1 MINESRIKLM
11 TRLAAYEGGE
21 GKKSM
26 AIGTYFKGDY
36 IAKEVMK
43 SIVFATI
50 VYCIVIGSYIV
61 YDFEKLVKDIY
72 DMDLLQLGKTLLKRY
87 LIFTGGYVFI
97 TYVVYLVRY
106 RKARHSLRIYYNNLR
121 RLNAMYKK
129 SKEM

>member
-1 MINESRIKLM
+1 M

-50 VYCIVIGSYIV
+50 VYGIVIASYVV
-61 YDFEKLVKDIY
+61 YDFEKFMKDIY
-72 DMDLLQLGKTLLKRY
+72 DMDLLKLGKTLLIRY
-87 LIFTGGYVFI
+87 LVFTGGYALI
-97 TYVVYLVRY
+97 TYIVYLIRY
-106 RKARHSLRIYYNNLR
+106 KKARHSLRIYYNNLR

-129 SKEM
+129 E

>member
-11 TRLAAYEGGE
+11 TRLAAYESGE

-43 SIVFATI
+43 SVVFATI
-50 VYCIVIGSYIV
+50 VYCIVIAAYVV
-61 YDFEKLVKDIY
+61 YDFEKFMKDIY
-72 DMDLLQLGKTLLKRY
+72 DMDLLLLGKTLLIRY
-87 LIFTGGYVFI
+87 LVFTGGYALI
-97 TYVVYLVRY
+97 THIVYLIRY
-106 RKARHSLRIYYNNLR
+106 KKARHSLRIYYNNLR

-129 SKEM
+129 E

>member
-11 TRLAAYEGGE
+11 TRLAAYEAGE
-21 GKKSM
+21 GKKNM

-50 VYCIVIGSYIV
+50 VYAVAVGVYV
-61 YDFEKLVKDIY
+61 AYDFEEFMQDIY
-72 DMDLLQLGKTLLKRY
+72 DIDLLQLGRTLLIRY
-87 LIFTGGYVFI
+87 LIFTGGYSFI
-97 TYVVYLVRY
+97 TGIVYTVRY
-106 RKARHSLRIYYNNLR
+106 KKARHSLRVYYNNLR

-129 SKEM
+129 E